1 MVISR
6 ESFVT
11 RSGIDSEQML
21 ELLHRQTRLSQNGAK
36 QALAKFVVIGDR
48 DPPVWRRS
56 LTHDDVA
63 SSLPVFLV
71 PGLDQRGHHLAS
83 C

>member
-6 ESFVT
+6 ESLVT

-48 DPPVWRRS
+48 VILRCGGA
-56 LTHDDVA
+56 V
-63 SSLPVFLV
+63 
-71 PGLDQRGHHLAS
+71 
-83 C
+83 